1 MYDASTN
8 AHACAQENDMLA
20 LASQLTDRSRL
31 HIDNDIDDLGHDQR
45 ALMVQVHELTVAIKR
60 ERERA
65 RSVCLLHTSDTTPE
79 GGAWQKTCR
88 SDTNVACNAG
98 DVNTVSSVLTS
109 ILYMRGTVVCKH

>member
-60 ERERA
+60 ERESEVCVCCIPVIQHRKVEHGRRPVDPIPTWLAMRA
-65 RSVCLLHTSDTTPE
+65 MSTPS
-79 GGAWQKTCR
+79 R
-88 SDTNVACNAG
+88 AC
-98 DVNTVSSVLTS
+98 
-109 ILYMRGTVVCKH
+109 